1 MEHFIFDNFKQKNNF
16 QYLSVAQNKKNKN
29 KQRICVITK
38 YRWSPKIL
46 FRKKN
51 LMNLSIFFEK

>member
-1 MEHFIFDNFKQKNNF
+1 MEHFIFDNFKQKINF

-38 YRWSPKIL
+38 YKWSPKIL
-46 FRKKN
+46 FRKKKLN
-51 LMNLSIFFEK
+51 ESINFL